1 MPSRQKRGLFEY
13 VDITFNSS
21 ENTRSQA
28 FVSSIDFS
36 LLFLF
41 FYIQTQTTNVHEFKA
56 IIVQPSYFGTC
67 S

>member
-1 MPSRQKRGLFEY
+1 MPSRQKRELFEY
-13 VDITFNSS
+13 ADITFNSS

-41 FYIQTQTTNVHEFKA
+41 FYIQTQTTNVREFNAK
-56 IIVQPSYFGTC
+56 IVQPSYFVTC